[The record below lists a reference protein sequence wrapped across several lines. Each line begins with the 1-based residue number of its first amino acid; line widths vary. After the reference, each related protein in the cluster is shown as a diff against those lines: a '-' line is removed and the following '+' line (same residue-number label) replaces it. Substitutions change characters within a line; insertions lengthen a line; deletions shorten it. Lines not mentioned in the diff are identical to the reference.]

1 MKEDKKVS
9 YISMFLGGMGTIL
22 VLLGAIHLYD
32 SSGNQ
37 PAFYLVFF
45 GFLFTINYINY
56 LESKVGVSKKVTWSR
71 AILSILIFLSISY
84 FMYY

>member
-1 MKEDKKVS
+1 MKEAKKVS

-22 VLLGAIHLYD
+22 ILLAAVNLFD
-32 SSGNQ
+32 SDEDL
-37 PAFYLVFF
+37 PTFYLVLF

-56 LESKVGVSKKVTWSR
+56 LESKAGVSKKATWSR
-71 AILSILIFLSISY
+71 AILSIIVFFIISY

>member
-22 VLLGAIHLYD
+22 VLLGAINLFD
-32 SSGNQ
+32 NSGDLSS
-37 PAFYLVFF
+37 FYLVFF

-56 LESKVGVSKKVTWSR
+56 LESKAGVSKKATWSR
-71 AILSILIFLSISY
+71 AILSILIFLIVSY
-84 FMYY
+84 FMYF